1 MNTTLCYSV
10 TPHVS
15 AGAGKRDTS
24 KKKSI
29 PFPVTRSHS
38 PLLNCPRHRDHFY
51 VNPSSLHTLVIN
63 IRAFTLCIH
72 IHCCFQQIVLT
83 ITLIVLILFITHNL
97 CLLCPPPEGWK
108 EAAHG
113 FLFNGSTKLGNTI
126 PKPWLSSY
134 SLLYERWPKG
144 PLCCKR
150 SLWLTE
156 FKPYLGPCASSHE
169 NVHWN

>member
-83 ITLIVLILFITHNL
+83 IPLIVLILFITHISAFCVPHQRDGRKQLMVFFSMGALNW
-97 CLLCPPPEGWK
+97 G
-108 EAAHG
+108 
-113 FLFNGSTKLGNTI
+113 I
-126 PKPWLSSY
+126 PFPN
-134 SLLYERWPKG
+134 
-144 PLCCKR
+144 
-150 SLWLTE
+150 
-156 FKPYLGPCASSHE
+156 HD
-169 NVHWN
+169 